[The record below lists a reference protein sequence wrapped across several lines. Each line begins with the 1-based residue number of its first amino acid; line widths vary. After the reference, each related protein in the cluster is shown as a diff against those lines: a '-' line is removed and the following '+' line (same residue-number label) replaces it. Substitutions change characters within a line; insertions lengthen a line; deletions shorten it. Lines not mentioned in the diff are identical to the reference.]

1 MTVKITGGIPLLGE
15 VKPVPNKNAVLSA
28 IPAAI
33 LSSSP
38 ITYTNLPETT
48 DVAKLLKILELLGV
62 KVTKS
67 EGQTVIDASNIN
79 SYRVDKE
86 LGELIRSS
94 IMLVGPLLAR
104 FGRAEVPIPGGCV
117 LGQRSIHAHID
128 VFTKV
133 GCSVEFVDDYVIFT
147 APKRI
152 EEKYDIWQFEAS
164 VTATENF
171 AMYASGSSAKFTLTD
186 AACEPHVSQ
195 LLELL
200 SDMGANISGIGSNK
214 LEIIGNTKLHQASFT
229 ALPDH
234 IDIAG
239 IIVAAGVTK
248 GTIKILGG
256 NIPWIIGGLVQT
268 FKKFNIKF
276 IMDNADLIVDATDGL
291 KVDSKNSGFP
301 LASDGLPKF
310 IPRPWPGF
318 PADALPL
325 IVPLA
330 CKTPGQML
338 VQNWIYESGLD
349 FIRELNH
356 MGGQIFMCDPQRVIV
371 NGSVNFTGGR
381 VTPPGVIQA
390 HVAVFLA
397 SLCDPVET
405 IIEGAESLS
414 RRYVDYFEV
423 YKKLGAKIEILT

>member
-1 MTVKITGGIPLLGE
+1 MTVKITGGVPLFGE
-15 VKPVPNKNAVLSA
+15 VSPVPNKNAVLSA

-33 LSSSP
+33 LSSNP
-38 ITYTNLPETT
+38 VTYTNLPDTT
-48 DVAKLLKILELLGV
+48 DVNKLLQILRLLGV
-62 KVTKS
+62 SVTKS
-67 EGQTVIDASNIN
+67 DDLTIIDAANIN
-79 SYRVDKE
+79 SFRVDKE

-128 VFTKV
+128 VFTKA
-133 GCSVEFVDDYVIFT
+133 GCGVAFENDYVIFT
-147 APKRI
+147 APNNL
-152 EEKYDIWQFEAS
+152 EKEYDIWQFEAS
-164 VTATENF
+164 VTASENF
-171 AMYASGSSAKFTLTD
+171 AMYAAGVSAKFTLTD
-186 AACEPHVSQ
+186 AACEPHVTQ
-195 LLELL
+195 LLQLL
-200 SDMGANISGIGSNK
+200 SDMGAEVSGIGSNK
-214 LEIIGNTKLHQASFT
+214 ITIIGNKALHEASFT
-229 ALPDH
+229 ALSDH

-239 IIVAAGVTK
+239 IIVAAGVTYGK
-248 GTIKILGG
+248 IKILGG
-256 NIPWIIGGLVQT
+256 NIPWITGGLVQT

-276 IMDNADLIVDATDGL
+276 IPDNADLIVDATDGL
-291 KVDSKNSGFP
+291 EVDSKSSGFP

-330 CKTPGQML
+330 CKIPGQML

-371 NGSVNFTGGR
+371 NGPVNFVGGR
-381 VTPPGVIQA
+381 VHPPGVIQA
-390 HVAVFLA
+390 YVAVFLA
-397 SLCDPVET
+397 ALCDPVET
-405 IIEGAESLS
+405 IIEGAETLS
-414 RRYVDYFEV
+414 RRYVDYFDI
-423 YKKLGAKIEILT
+423 YKNLGAKIEII

>member
-1 MTVKITGGIPLLGE
+1 MTVKITGGIPLFGE
-15 VKPVPNKNAVLSA
+15 VTPVPNKNAVLSA

-33 LSSSP
+33 ISSKP

-48 DVAKLLKILELLGV
+48 DVNKLLQMLKLLGV
-62 KVTKS
+62 RVKK
-67 EGQTVIDASNIN
+67 EGTNTIIDASNIN
-79 SYRVDKE
+79 SFRVDKE

-128 VFTKV
+128 VFTKA
-133 GCSVEFVDDYVIFT
+133 GCTVTFENDYVSFT
-147 APKRI
+147 APKNL
-152 EEKYDIWQFEAS
+152 EQNYDIWQFEAS

-171 AMYASGSSAKFTLTD
+171 VMYAAGVGAKFTLTD
-186 AACEPHVSQ
+186 AACEPHVTQ

-200 SDMGANISGIGSNK
+200 SQMGADISGIGSNK
-214 LEIIGNTKLHQASFT
+214 VTIVGNKTLGKASFT
-229 ALPDH
+229 ALPDQ

-248 GTIKILGG
+248 GKIKILGG
-256 NIPWIIGGLVQT
+256 NISGIIGGLIQT

-276 IMDNADLIVDATDGL
+276 STDNTDLIVDGTDGL
-291 KVDSKNSGFP
+291 RVDPKNSGFP

-349 FIRELNH
+349 FVRELNH
-356 MGGQIFMCDPQRVIV
+356 MGAQIFMCDPQRVIV
-371 NGSVNFTGGR
+371 NGPVKFTGGR

-397 SLCDPVET
+397 ALCDPVET
-405 IIEGAESLS
+405 IVEGAETLS
-414 RRYVDYFEV
+414 RRYVDFFAI
-423 YKKLGAKIEILT
+423 YKKLGAKIEVI

>member
-15 VKPVPNKNAVLSA
+15 VTPVPNKNAVLSA

-33 LSSSP
+33 LSSKP
-38 ITYTNLPETT
+38 ITYTNLPDTT
-48 DVAKLLKILELLGV
+48 DVNKLLQILKLLGV
-62 KVTKS
+62 EVKK
-67 EGQTVIDASNIN
+67 EGTNTIIDAANIK
-79 SYRVDKE
+79 SFRVDKE

-128 VFTKV
+128 VFTKA
-133 GCSVEFVDDYVIFT
+133 GCTVEFVDDYVIFT
-147 APKRI
+147 APKKL
-152 EEKYDIWQFEAS
+152 EKDYDIWQFEAS

-171 AMYASGSSAKFTLTD
+171 VMYAAGVGAKFTLTD
-186 AACEPHVSQ
+186 AACEPHVTQ

-200 SDMGANISGIGSNK
+200 SQMGAEISGIGSNK
-214 LEIIGNTKLHQASFT
+214 VTIVGNKTLGKASFT
-229 ALPDH
+229 ALPDQ

-239 IIVAAGVTK
+239 IIVAAGVTHGK
-248 GTIKILGG
+248 IKILGG

-276 IMDNADLIVDATDGL
+276 ASDNTDLIVDAIAGL
-291 KVDSKNSGFP
+291 AVDPKNSGFP

-349 FIRELNH
+349 FIREINA
-356 MGGQIFMCDPQRVIV
+356 MGGQVFMCDPQRVIV
-371 NGSVNFTGGR
+371 NGAINFTGGK
-381 VTPPGVIQA
+381 VNPPGVIQA
-390 HVAVFLA
+390 HVAIFLA
-397 SLCDPVET
+397 ALCDPVET
-405 IIEGAESLS
+405 IIEGAETLS

-423 YKKLGAKIEILT
+423 YRKLGAKIEVL

>member
-1 MTVKITGGIPLLGE
+1 M
-15 VKPVPNKNAVLSA
+15 
-28 IPAAI
+28 
-33 LSSSP
+33 
-38 ITYTNLPETT
+38 
-48 DVAKLLKILELLGV
+48 LKLLGV
-62 KVTKS
+62 SVTNKDD
-67 EGQTVIDASNIN
+67 TTILDASNIN

-128 VFTKV
+128 VFTKA
-133 GCSVEFVDDYVIFT
+133 GCTVEFADDYVIFT
-147 APKRI
+147 APKVL
-152 EEKYDIWQFEAS
+152 EKVYDIWQFEAS

-171 AMYASGSSAKFTLTD
+171 VMYAAGVNSKFTLTD
-186 AACEPHVSQ
+186 AACEPHVTQ

-200 SDMGANISGIGSNK
+200 SNMGAGISGIGSNK
-214 LEIIGNTKLHQASFT
+214 VFISGHKDLHEASFT

-239 IIVAAGVTK
+239 IIVATGVTR
-248 GTIKILGG
+248 GRIKILGG
-256 NIPWIIGGLVQT
+256 NIGWIIGGLVQT
-268 FKKFNIKF
+268 FEKFGIKF
-276 IMDNADLIVDATDGL
+276 STDNADLIVDATAGL
-291 KVDSKNSGFP
+291 KVDPKNSGFP
-301 LASDGLPKF
+301 LAGDSLPKF

-330 CKTPGQML
+330 CKTPGQIL

-349 FIRELNH
+349 FVRELNH
-356 MGGQIFMCDPQRVIV
+356 MGAQIFMCDPQRVIV
-371 NGSVNFTGGR
+371 YGPVTFTGGK
-381 VTPPGVIQA
+381 VNPPGVIQA

-397 SLCDPVET
+397 ALCDPVET
-405 IIEGAESLS
+405 IIEGAETLS
-414 RRYVDYFEV
+414 RRYVDYFEI
-423 YKKLGAKIEILT
+423 YKKLGAKIEVL